1 MRLLVH
7 AEGQTEEAFVNHVL
21 APHLCAA
28 GYASVNARLIGN
40 ARGRG
45 GRGGGRSWRS
55 VQQGILRHLKGDQ
68 DAISTTMVDYYGMPQ
83 GKSTRWPGRTEA
95 NSQPFAKK
103 AATVQEAFADAIR
116 DQMGSGFNQDRFIP
130 YVSMHE
136 FEALLF
142 SDCDAFAHSMGVP
155 EAALQLKT
163 VLAKFGDPEQIN
175 DSKETKPSAHIKSSV
190 ERYDKVVFG
199 PLIIEEIGLDV
210 IRSRCHHFGCWLTRL
225 EGAIR

>member
-7 AEGQTEEAFVNHVL
+7 VEGQTEEAFVNHVL

-28 GYASVNARLIGN
+28 GYASVNARLIGS
-40 ARGRG
+40 AQGRG
-45 GRGGGRSWRS
+45 WRGGGRSWAS
-55 VQQGILRHLKGDQ
+55 VLKGILSHLKGDRE
-68 DAISTTMVDYYGMPQ
+68 AFSTMMVDYYGMPQ

-103 AATVQEAFADAIR
+103 AATVQAALADAIR

-155 EAALQLKT
+155 EAALQLET
-163 VLAKFGDPEQIN
+163 VLARFGDPEQIN
-175 DSKETKPSAHIKSSV
+175 DSKETKPSAHIENAV

-199 PLIIEEIGLDV
+199 PLAVEAIGLDV
-210 IRSRCHHFGCWLTRL
+210 IRRRCHHFGCWLTRL
-225 EGAIR
+225 EKAVA